1 MHNVEQ
7 SARSSMV
14 ENVLGSIEF
23 LRVEGV
29 KRTTLSH
36 RSRCR
41 RSLRLE
47 FTISTKDTLQFV
59 DNFDGNFIRSIS
71 NEFQLNACPH
81 CKAEREAAGKGAG
94 TKEGTVLPS
103 RPAN

>member
-1 MHNVEQ
+1 MHSVEQ
-7 SARSSMV
+7 SARSSMI

-23 LRVEGV
+23 LRIEGV

-47 FTISTKDTLQFV
+47 LLEALECLQLRIACIRNSRKSRARCSASCDV
-59 DNFDGNFIRSIS
+59 D
-71 NEFQLNACPH
+71 EM
-81 CKAEREAAGKGAG
+81 AARAMEGGSEGGVDVSAG
-94 TKEGTVLPS
+94 TTRADVV
-103 RPAN
+103 

>member
-1 MHNVEQ
+1 MRSVEQ
-7 SARSSMV
+7 IARPSMPAHMV

-47 FTISTKDTLQFV
+47 L
-59 DNFDGNFIRSIS
+59 
-71 NEFQLNACPH
+71 L
-81 CKAEREAAGKGAG
+81 EALECLL
-94 TKEGTVLPS
+94 TYRL
-103 RPAN
+103 

>member
-1 MHNVEQ
+1 MRSVEQ
-7 SARSSMV
+7 IARPSMV

-47 FTISTKDTLQFV
+47 LLEALECLLTYRLCCKSRARSSASGDV
-59 DNFDGNFIRSIS
+59 D
-71 NEFQLNACPH
+71 EM
-81 CKAEREAAGKGAG
+81 AARAMEGGSEGVDVSG
-94 TKEGTVLPS
+94 TTNVV
-103 RPAN
+103 